1 MTKTG
6 LLESLKAFT
15 QETIKGLLLPVR
27 AQKGDTEA
35 TATLRAADVYMTRLP
50 EMKASDKKA
59 PYIIH
64 SVITSRD
71 AQSQG
76 EQLKSSA
83 TIRTVCCVYHEDE
96 QEGGLA
102 LLNLTERMRVEL
114 LRRVVIDI
122 YELDLTQGIELL
134 VYPDDTAPYYIAEMV
149 TVWKLPPIK
158 REVKELWP

>member
-15 QETIKGLLLPVR
+15 QETVKDLLLPVR
-27 AQKGDTEA
+27 AQKGDDENTKKH
-35 TATLRAADVYMTRLP
+35 RAAEVYMTRLP

-64 SVITSRD
+64 SVITSHD
-71 AQSQG
+71 SQTEG
-76 EQLKSSA
+76 EQVKSSA
-83 TIRTVCCVYHEDE
+83 TIRSVFCVYHEDE

-102 LLNLTERMRVEL
+102 LLNLTERMRLEM

-122 YELDLTQGIELL
+122 YMLDLKEGIELL
-134 VYPDDTAPYYIAEMV
+134 IYPDDTAPYYIAEMV
-149 TVWKLPPIK
+149 TVWNLPPIK
-158 REVKELWP
+158 REVKELW

>member
-1 MTKTG
+1 MTKVG
-6 LLESLKAFT
+6 LLESLKEFT
-15 QETIKGLLLPVR
+15 QDVIKDLLLPVR
-27 AQKGDTEA
+27 VQKNDAEDTNY
-35 TATLRAADVYMTRLP
+35 LRAADVYMTRLP

-71 AQSQG
+71 SQSPG

-83 TIRTVCCVYHEDE
+83 TIRSVFCVYNEDE

-102 LLNLTERMRVEL
+102 LLNLTERMRLEM

-122 YELDLTQGIELL
+122 YELDLNQGIELL
-134 VYPDDTAPYYIAEMV
+134 IYPDDTAPYYIAEMV
-149 TVWKLPPIK
+149 TVWNLPPIK
-158 REVKELWP
+158 REVKELW